1 MKSIIKSI
9 FRFLKRQAPERLI
22 AVGFAGV
29 ILLGALLLLAPF
41 SVRDGAEVSL
51 IDALFTSTSA
61 VCVTGLIA
69 VDTADHFTAL
79 GQGILALLIQI
90 GGLGVSSIG
99 VGLIIAAG
107 KRVGIKSRAMVKEAL
122 NIDSYRGMVR
132 LVKSILLMTLCFEAV
147 GAVLSFLVFSQDY
160 PLPHALGISLF
171 HSIAAFNNSG
181 FDVLGGLRNLIP
193 YQNSVLL
200 NFTTSFLVIFGGLG
214 FLVILDIIKHRSF
227 RKLTLHSKVVLT
239 TTVVLLA
246 AGTLLLKATEDISWM
261 GAFFQSMS
269 ARTAGFSTYQIG
281 EFTNAGLF
289 VLCVLMFI
297 GASPGSTGGGIKT
310 STFFVLVQSMRG
322 AFTKNNP
329 EAFRRSI
336 SRQNVSKAY
345 MITLLSAAVV
355 CVAVFLMC
363 VLDPECTFMQLFF
376 EVISAFGTVGLST
389 GITPTLSWAGKLVI
403 IFVMFTGRVGAF
415 TLLTI
420 WINRPE
426 RNAHYSE
433 ENVSIG

>member
-1 MKSIIKSI
+1 
-9 FRFLKRQAPERLI
+9 
-22 AVGFAGV
+22 
-29 ILLGALLLLAPF
+29 
-41 SVRDGAEVSL
+41 
-51 IDALFTSTSA
+51 
-61 VCVTGLIA
+61 
-69 VDTADHFTAL
+69 
-79 GQGILALLIQI
+79 
-90 GGLGVSSIG
+90 
-99 VGLIIAAG
+99 
-107 KRVGIKSRAMVKEAL
+107 
-122 NIDSYRGMVR
+122 MVR

-297 GASPGSTGGGIKT
+297 GASRDPPEAVSRQAPSLCWCSLCGGPLQKIILRH
-310 STFFVLVQSMRG
+310 SEG
-322 AFTKNNP
+322 AFPDRMYPKH
-329 EAFRRSI
+329 I
-336 SRQNVSKAY
+336 
-345 MITLLSAAVV
+345 
-355 CVAVFLMC
+355 
-363 VLDPECTFMQLFF
+363 
-376 EVISAFGTVGLST
+376 
-389 GITPTLSWAGKLVI
+389 
-403 IFVMFTGRVGAF
+403 
-415 TLLTI
+415 
-420 WINRPE
+420 
-426 RNAHYSE
+426 
-433 ENVSIG
+433 